1 MNAEK
6 MGATIKR
13 IRLAQRRTQQDIAT
27 ICNLSK
33 SYLSKIEKG
42 SVLPSLS
49 VLGQIANAL
58 GTKVSILVA
67 EEERISIVHETAEHV
82 LANLSNTSMGYSI
95 FPFATSISKKKVQPF
110 LFITKK
116 SEHKLNK
123 NSHDDDEFLYILSG
137 EMFLE
142 IGNKKYHLKEGDGI
156 FFDARIEHMTIP
168 ISEEVKVLD
177 IFC

>member
-1 MNAEK
+1 LDAAK

-13 IRLAQRRTQQDIAT
+13 IRLAERRTQQDIAT

-42 SVLPSLS
+42 SVLPSLN
-49 VLGQIANAL
+49 VLGHIADAL
-58 GTKVSILVA
+58 GTKVSILIA
-67 EEERISIVHETAEHV
+67 EEESVTVVHESAEHIF
-82 LANLSNTSMGYSI
+82 ANLSKTSMGYSI
-95 FPFATSISKKKVQPF
+95 FPFATGVTKKKVQPF
-110 LFITKK
+110 LFVTKK
-116 SEHKLNK
+116 SEHTLNK

-137 EMFLE
+137 EMYLE

-177 IFC
+177 FFC